1 MKSRITIF
9 SASHWTSSLAEREA
23 LIALGDIPKGL
34 LEQGLLRGVVQLET
48 CNRVEFIIS
57 ADSPEGVREL
67 EDRLPGFSKL
77 VDRDALRHLFKVV
90 SGIDSMVIGEAQIAG
105 QVKSA
110 YYDALERGLTD
121 RELNRVFHRAFFVSK
136 LVRSSTRIGWGSV
149 SVASL
154 GVRLAEQV
162 VGDLSGCRVLLLGA
176 GEMGRLV
183 LQHLLARGAAD
194 LVLLNRTVE
203 KAYELARRYP
213 VSVRQM
219 QDLERL
225 LPEADVVISS
235 VTPGSGYILSAG
247 QLSLLQPERTRCVL
261 DLSFPRS
268 VDPRLRELEGVY
280 LYGIEDLRD
289 LSEENRQQREASR
302 EEAEGI
308 IEEEVYRFCDEQTH
322 LELSDFEGWIRGEID
337 REEQRLRRNFVK
349 SGLSAE
355 AIGQSVEL
363 VRPALEALARRLIHD
378 RRAQI
383 RERGGRQ
390 LKGH

>member
-1 MKSRITIF
+1 
-9 SASHWTSSLAEREA
+9 
-23 LIALGDIPKGL
+23 L